1 MLSSIDPRAKLSERN
16 FLALHHWRRVLERS
30 RAPLPELIGSFLGM
44 ESGETR
50 PDEALRRRRLMAT
63 QTVQQVV
70 DYLKTHPDVARKA
83 KEYFKA
89 HPEDVKAALKEV
101 AEERGWDL
109 SSIDTSALKAEI
121 GKIN

>member
-1 MLSSIDPRAKLSERN
+1 
-16 FLALHHWRRVLERS
+16 
-30 RAPLPELIGSFLGM
+30 
-44 ESGETR
+44 
-50 PDEALRRRRLMAT
+50 MAT

-70 DYLKTHPDVARKA
+70 EYLKAHPDVAKKA
-83 KEYFKA
+83 RDYFKE

>member
-1 MLSSIDPRAKLSERN
+1 
-16 FLALHHWRRVLERS
+16 
-30 RAPLPELIGSFLGM
+30 
-44 ESGETR
+44 
-50 PDEALRRRRLMAT
+50 MAT

-70 DYLKTHPDVARKA
+70 EYLKAHPEVAKKA

-89 HPEDVKAALKEV
+89 HPEDVKTALKEV

-109 SSIDTSALKAEI
+109 SNIDTTALKAEI